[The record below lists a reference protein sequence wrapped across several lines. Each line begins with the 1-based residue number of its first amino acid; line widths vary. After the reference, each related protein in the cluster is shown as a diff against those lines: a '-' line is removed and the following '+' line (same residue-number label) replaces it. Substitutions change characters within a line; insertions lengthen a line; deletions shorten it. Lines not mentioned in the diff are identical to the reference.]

1 MAQESEKGP
10 SLGKK
15 APAGAKPFK
24 RFNIQSMMVKVLYGL
39 APCMVGA
46 VYFFGWRALV
56 LACVVF
62 VAGIAA
68 EAAFTWR
75 AKKPVTSAVFVT
87 CLIYTLSLPPTVPFW
102 IAVVG
107 IVFGVIFGKMAFGGT
122 GHNIYNPAMAG
133 RCFIYVAFP
142 VAMTNTWAAPFEGA
156 AAGFGAWAP
165 GVDAITSATP
175 LAALYQGQGSVDWL
189 NLLLG
194 NTSGSLGET
203 GILLIVAGGIFVL
216 WTKAANWRLFAA
228 YMLGGFLATLA
239 LILMGVPNPGGLFTF
254 FLAGSFLF
262 GAFFIV
268 TEPIS
273 GPKTN
278 QGRWIYGFVVGALVI
293 VLRRYSNF
301 SEGVMFAILLG
312 NTFVPIL
319 DIAVKSRMQKA
330 KARA

>member
-1 MAQESEKGP
+1 
-10 SLGKK
+10 
-15 APAGAKPFK
+15 
-24 RFNIQSMMVKVLYGL
+24 
-39 APCMVGA
+39 
-46 VYFFGWRALV
+46 
-56 LACVVF
+56 
-62 VAGIAA
+62 
-68 EAAFTWR
+68 
-75 AKKPVTSAVFVT
+75 
-87 CLIYTLSLPPTVPFW
+87 
-102 IAVVG
+102 
-107 IVFGVIFGKMAFGGT
+107 
-122 GHNIYNPAMAG
+122 
-133 RCFIYVAFP
+133 
-142 VAMTNTWAAPFEGA
+142 
-156 AAGFGAWAP
+156 
-165 GVDAITSATP
+165 
-175 LAALYQGQGSVDWL
+175 VDWL